1 MRTISSTILWDSNI
15 LITESVRGEGGYLYN
30 RNHERFI
37 DRHAPES
44 MELAPRD
51 IVARSIQ
58 TEIDEGRGFPGGY
71 VHLDIT
77 HLNPSLIK
85 DSLSGISEISMDFA
99 GIDPTKEPIPVQPG
113 QHYSM
118 GGVSS
123 DINGKTPLD
132 GLYAVGECACIS
144 VHGANRLGGNS
155 LLDTLVFGRRAGR
168 HTAGSVAN
176 IETLGDDKLLKELKN
191 EKKSISD
198 MMGGTC
204 ENLLMLEMN

>member
-1 MRTISSTILWDSNI
+1 
-15 LITESVRGEGGYLYN
+15 
-30 RNHERFI
+30 
-37 DRHAPES
+37 